1 MIDMIYSVLCLYY
14 CLLHEIKL
22 TNLNRGNIFTNLSIQ
37 HVQAQS
43 LRGEKL
49 MKGDLIEVIPFK

>member
-14 CLLHEIKL
+14 YEIKL